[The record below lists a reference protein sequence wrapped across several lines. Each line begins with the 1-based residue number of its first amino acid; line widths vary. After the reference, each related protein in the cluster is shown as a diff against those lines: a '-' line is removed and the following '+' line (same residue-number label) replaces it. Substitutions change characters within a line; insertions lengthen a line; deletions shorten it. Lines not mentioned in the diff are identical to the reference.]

1 MKDDEILDRH
11 IKDLEEDFGTV
22 FGLRAFPGESFRIN
36 RGSSYV
42 SEYGGERKVMIYVYR
57 WDQQRDTWL
66 AFSKGSPTECRSS
79 FRSIPSST
87 EGLRVD
93 A

>member
-1 MKDDEILDRH
+1 MKNDEILDRH

-42 SEYGGERKVMIYVYR
+42 SEYRGEQGHDLRLPMGSAAR
-57 WDQQRDTWL
+57 HL
-66 AFSKGSPTECRSS
+66 AG
-79 FRSIPSST
+79 
-87 EGLRVD
+87 VQ
-93 A
+93 